1 MADMENKNECGWKK
15 RAINHEEDILR
26 MHEQKGITI
35 TSSIMMDMMI
45 SVPKTTSSILSTR

>member
-1 MADMENKNECGWKK
+1 MENKNECGWKK